1 MIRHLRWYAAGALAF
16 MIAAVSPAY
25 AAESEPLR
33 FTLEESTKGEG
44 YVWEAETATLKMHNF
59 SFACDGD
66 SSESGCILEFDTG
79 DTPVTI
85 ELRGKNVLENTA
97 AADEEPID
105 GSIYAKKLR
114 ITGDGV
120 LTMRSETSLS
130 LTDAGSSVTVDGGAQ
145 VYTHLLRAE
154 NINILGE
161 KTLVRVPPAGGVE
174 AVNILTID
182 GGSLCTSRI
191 GAQGGIRAYGIP
203 RDGSSPTF
211 QPMILKN
218 VYVRRGFAVQTAQYT
233 CKLGIPEING
243 RTYFGS
249 MISKSQ
255 AYVQNN
261 LLMSDDYRKYDT
273 DYFEIV
279 PYGAMLPTD
288 AAGHWAYERI
298 VALTVP
304 GRLGGYADR
313 TFRPEKKVTRAEFAK
328 MIFAAGDKLDGV
340 VSESDA
346 DAFPDLEGNWAR
358 KMINGLAEAQVI
370 DKSDYPDGF
379 RPDSNVTRAEAV
391 KMLVRKLGYT
401 VDNPDGTDSKE
412 STDGAESADSK
423 ESTDDAESADSKEST
438 DDAESVDGK
447 ESTDGAER
455 ADGIANAE
463 AKALPTYPD
472 INDPDTQFYAGKA
485 TELGVAD
492 GNTDGTFAPD
502 KVLTRAEAAA
512 FLYNALYR

>member
-1 MIRHLRWYAAGALAF
+1 MIRHLRGYAVGALVF
-16 MIAAVSPAY
+16 MLAAISPAY

-33 FTLEESTKGEG
+33 FTLEESSEGEG
-44 YVWEAETATLKMHNF
+44 YVWESETATLKMHNF

-66 SSESGCILEFDTG
+66 SSESGCIIEFDTG

-97 AADEEPID
+97 VADDDSID

-130 LTDAGSSVTVDGGAQ
+130 LTDSGSSVTVDGGAQ

-154 NINILGE
+154 NINIMGE
-161 KTLVRVPPAGGVE
+161 KTLVRVPVTGGVE
-174 AVNILTID
+174 AVNMLTID

-203 RDGSSPTF
+203 RDGSTPTF
-211 QPMILKN
+211 QPIILKN
-218 VYVRRGFAVQTAQYT
+218 VYIRRGLTIQTAQYT
-233 CKLGIPEING
+233 CKLDIPEING

-249 MISKSQ
+249 IISKSK

-273 DYFEIV
+273 DYLEIV
-279 PYGAMLPTD
+279 PNGAMLPTD

-304 GRLGGYADR
+304 GILGGYADR

-328 MIFAAGDKLDGV
+328 MIFAAGDKLDGIV
-340 VSESDA
+340 AESDT
-346 DAFPDLEGNWAR
+346 DAFPDLKGNWAR
-358 KMINGLAEAQVI
+358 KMINGLAEAGVI
-370 DKSDYPDGF
+370 DKSDYPEGF

-401 VDNPDGTDSKE
+401 
-412 STDGAESADSK
+412 ADDAK
-423 ESTDDAESADSKEST
+423 GTDDAESADSIDSA
-438 DDAESVDGK
+438 DDAEN
-447 ESTDGAER
+447 AE
-455 ADGIANAE
+455 DTANAE
-463 AKALPTYPD
+463 TEALPAYPD
-472 INDPDTQFYAGKA
+472 IKDPDTKFYAGKA
-485 TELGVAD
+485 TDLGVAD
-492 GNTDGTFAPD
+492 GNSDGTFAPD
-502 KVLTRAEAAA
+502 KILTRAEAAA

>member
-1 MIRHLRWYAAGALAF
+1 MIRHLRGYAVGTLVF
-16 MIAAVSPAY
+16 MLAAVSPAY

-33 FTLEESTKGEG
+33 FTLEESAEGEG
-44 YVWEAETATLKMHNF
+44 YVWEAETATMKMHNF
-59 SFACDGD
+59 SFAYDGD
-66 SSESGCILEFDTG
+66 RPDSGCILEFDTG

-85 ELRGKNVLENTA
+85 ELSGKNVLENNA
-97 AADEEPID
+97 AADTDSIC
-105 GSIYAKKLR
+105 GSIYAQKLR

-120 LTMRSETSLS
+120 LTMRSETSLN

-161 KTLVRVPPAGGVE
+161 KTLVRVPVTGGVE
-174 AVNILTID
+174 AVNTLTID

-218 VYVRRGFAVQTAQYT
+218 VYIRRGLGVQTAQYT
-233 CKLGIPEING
+233 CKLDIPEING

-249 MISKSQ
+249 MISKSK

-273 DYFEIV
+273 DYLEIV
-279 PYGAMLPTD
+279 PNGAMFPTD

-304 GRLGGYADR
+304 GILGGYDDR
-313 TFRPEKKVTRAEFAK
+313 TFRPERKVTRAEFAK
-328 MIFAAGDKLDGV
+328 MIFAAGDKLDGIV
-340 VSESDA
+340 AESDA

-358 KMINGLAEAQVI
+358 KMINGLAEAEVI
-370 DKSDYPDGF
+370 DKSDYPEGF
-379 RPDSNVTRAEAV
+379 LPGANVTRAEAV

-401 VDNPDGTDSKE
+401 ADDAEGAGSTEGEDSTEGEGNAENADGT
-412 STDGAESADSK
+412 ESAD
-423 ESTDDAESADSKEST
+423 D
-438 DDAESVDGK
+438 
-447 ESTDGAER
+447 
-455 ADGIANAE
+455 IANAE
-463 AKALPTYPD
+463 EETETLPAYPD
-472 INDPDTQFYAGKA
+472 IKDPDTQFYAGKA
-485 TELGVAD
+485 TGLGIAD

>member
-1 MIRHLRWYAAGALAF
+1 MIKHLRGYALGMLALLL
-16 MIAAVSPAY
+16 AAVSPAY

-33 FTLEESTKGEG
+33 FTLEESAEGEG
-44 YVWEAETATLKMHNF
+44 YVWEAGTATLKMRNF

-66 SSESGCILEFDTG
+66 SSGSGCILEFDTG

-85 ELRGKNVLENTA
+85 ELHGKNILENTA
-97 AADEEPID
+97 AADEDPID

-145 VYTHLLRAE
+145 LYTHLLRAE

-161 KTLVRVPPAGGVE
+161 KTLVRVPDAGGVE

-218 VYVRRGFAVQTAQYT
+218 VYVRRGLGIQTAQYT
-233 CKLGIPEING
+233 CKLDIPEING
-243 RTYFGS
+243 RIYFGS
-249 MISKSQ
+249 IISKSK

-273 DYFEIV
+273 DYLEIV

-304 GRLGGYADR
+304 GVLGGYSDK
-313 TFRPEKKVTRAEFAK
+313 TFRPERKVTRAEFAK
-328 MIFAAGDKLDGV
+328 MIFASGDKLDGIIP
-340 VSESDA
+340 ESDT
-346 DAFPDLEGNWAR
+346 DAFPDLKGNWAR
-358 KMINGLAEAQVI
+358 TMINGLAEANVI
-370 DKSDYPDGF
+370 DKSDYPEGF
-379 RPDSNVTRAEAV
+379 NPGANVTRAEAV

-401 VDNPDGTDSKE
+401 ADEGNV
-412 STDGAESADSK
+412 ESADGI
-423 ESTDDAESADSKEST
+423 TDAA
-438 DDAESVDGK
+438 
-447 ESTDGAER
+447 
-455 ADGIANAE
+455 
-463 AKALPTYPD
+463 ALPTYPD

-485 TELGVAD
+485 TELGIAD